1 MTVADFDG
9 DGKDALY
16 CNEGGRNMIMK
27 AASTVDDVF
36 RNYISFE
43 SISLQSKDGEIDIKN
58 QNLWCESGDVLIGD
72 FDGNGYADLLCN
84 SDNNIN
90 FN

>member
-1 MTVADFDG
+1 
-9 DGKDALY
+9 
-16 CNEGGRNMIMK
+16 MIMK
-27 AASTVDDVF
+27 AKSTAEDVS

-43 SISLQSKDGEIDIKN
+43 SVSLQNQDGEINIKAH
-58 QNLWCESGDVLIGD
+58 NLWCESEDVLIGD
-72 FDGNGYADLLCN
+72 FDGNGYGDLLCN